1 MEPLTAGAIAFLY
14 LLMDKTLDKT
24 GDAVIDQAFSQGGKL
39 LQLLKRKSPETG
51 NAIERV
57 VQHPE
62 LAQQQPDDY
71 GEAIL
76 VEKVERDAQADPEI
90 RASVEAL
97 AQTVK
102 SQPQIINKVIE
113 NWKGINIKGGTN
125 TISGNTFQF

>member
-24 GDAVIDQAFSQGGKL
+24 GDAIINQAFEQGGKL

-51 NAIERV
+51 SAIERV
-57 VQHPE
+57 AQHPE
-62 LAQQQPDDY
+62 LAQKQPDDY
-71 GEAIL
+71 GEAVL
-76 VEKVERDAQADPEI
+76 VEKVKKEAYADPEI
-90 RASVEAL
+90 RAYVEAL

-102 SQPQIINKVIE
+102 SQPQINKVIE

-125 TISGNTFQF
+125 TFTDTTFNF